1 MGGHGYETKVA
12 GNLTAAQAKRMF
24 PGVNPKSIVK
34 WVLVGG
40 AYTVSYKETVNGNT
54 VIRTKT
60 IYKEEK
66 KKKAKKRK

>member
-12 GNLTAAQAKRMF
+12 GNLTVAQAKRMF
-24 PGVNPKSIVK
+24 PGINPKSIVS

-40 AYTVSYKETVNGNT
+40 AYTVSYEEVVNGVT

-60 IYKEEK
+60 IYEEEK
-66 KKKAKKRK
+66 KKKVKKRK

>member
-12 GNLTAAQAKRMF
+12 GNLTTAQAKRMF
-24 PGVNPKSIVK
+24 PGINPKSIVS

-40 AYTVSYKETVNGNT
+40 AYTVSYKEVVNGVT

-60 IYKEEK
+60 IYEEEVKKEV
-66 KKKAKKRK
+66 KKRK